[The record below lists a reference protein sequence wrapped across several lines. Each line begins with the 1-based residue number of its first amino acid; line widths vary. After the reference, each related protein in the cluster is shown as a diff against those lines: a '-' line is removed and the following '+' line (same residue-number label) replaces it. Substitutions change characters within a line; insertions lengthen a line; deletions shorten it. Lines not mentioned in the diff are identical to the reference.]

1 MEPQQIFEIFERPAT
16 SRGSGCGG
24 KTSLPARSMYFRSAP
39 CPSTPCS
46 GVPAEKTS
54 PPHSQSENSAPQATA
69 ATFVATFAATGELL
83 QSTWFFLTTQLP
95 VPSCPLALEPHRK
108 LWPPAMTAAECFLPA
123 AIWGGDRL
131 GWSAK

>member
-1 MEPQQIFEIFERPAT
+1 MHCLIRQCQKYC
-16 SRGSGCGG
+16 RGQRQ
-24 KTSLPARSMYFRSAP
+24 SLED
-39 CPSTPCS
+39 
-46 GVPAEKTS
+46 AE
-54 PPHSQSENSAPQATA
+54 
-69 ATFVATFAATGELL
+69 TGELL

-108 LWPPAMTAAECFLPA
+108 LWPPAVTAAECFLPA